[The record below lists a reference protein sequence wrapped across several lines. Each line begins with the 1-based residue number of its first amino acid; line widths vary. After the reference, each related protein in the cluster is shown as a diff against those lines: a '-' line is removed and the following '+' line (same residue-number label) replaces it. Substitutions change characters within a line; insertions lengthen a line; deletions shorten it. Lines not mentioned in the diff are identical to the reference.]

1 MIIKDKNEN
10 ILAFFIFGNDILEG
24 KNFVTKD
31 ESQFQLASFLLNKDE
46 VIEKHFHPNQHRN
59 IKNTS
64 EVLVLLDGSIEVTI
78 YDDNLELV
86 ASQIINSGDTVALM
100 SGGHGLKLL
109 EESKFIEVKQGPY
122 DEKTD
127 KVRF

>member
-24 KNFVTKD
+24 KNFVTND

>member
-1 MIIKDKNEN
+1 MIIKDKEDN
-10 ILAFFIFGNDILEG
+10 ILALFIYGEDISKG
-24 KNFVTKD
+24 KNFITEN

-46 VIEKHFHPNQHRN
+46 VIERHFHPNQDRN

-78 YDDNLELV
+78 YDGNLELV
-86 ASQIINSGDTVALM
+86 TTQIINSGDTVALI

-109 EESKFIEVKQGPY
+109 KESKFIEVKQGPY

>member
-10 ILAFFIFGNDILEG
+10 ILALFIFGNDVSEG
-24 KNFVTKD
+24 KKFITDD
-31 ESQFQLASFLLNKDE
+31 ETEFQLASFLLNKDE
-46 VIEKHFHPNQHRN
+46 VIEKHFHPNQNRN

-78 YDDNLELV
+78 YDDNLELI
-86 ASQIINSGDTVALM
+86 ASQTINSGDTVALM

>member
-1 MIIKDKNEN
+1 
-10 ILAFFIFGNDILEG
+10 
-24 KNFVTKD
+24 
-31 ESQFQLASFLLNKDE
+31 
-46 VIEKHFHPNQHRN
+46 
-59 IKNTS
+59 
-64 EVLVLLDGSIEVTI
+64 
-78 YDDNLELV
+78 
-86 ASQIINSGDTVALM
+86 M

>member
-1 MIIKDKNEN
+1 M
-10 ILAFFIFGNDILEG
+10 
-24 KNFVTKD
+24 
-31 ESQFQLASFLLNKDE
+31 NKDE

>member
-127 KVRF
+127 KGRF